1 MDESADAAVG
11 PQEGPVGPGDRDLG
25 QAPTPFQKLQER
37 LRNAQ
42 KATNMVSLL
51 LTFCTALDACL

>member
-1 MDESADAAVG
+1 MDESADAAAG
-11 PQEGPVGPGDRDLG
+11 PQEGPVGPGDLG

-42 KATNMVSLL
+42 KETHAVS
-51 LTFCTALDACL
+51 CTTVVYAGCHACKCI